1 MKAIQ
6 RNFPLEYSEE
16 DMYNAVMETMELT
29 TISTTLMYK
38 CIIYNVLKEKFS
50 FTNEQLNKLNEDVN
64 APDSDKFIASKH
76 EESEDTPIAE
86 LLMDYMEKEFGIIEY
101 KKED

>member
-38 CIIYNVLKEKFS
+38 SMIYKILKEDFS
-50 FTNEQLNKLNEDVN
+50 FTNEQLIIVNDKVN
-64 APDSDKFIASKH
+64 APDSDKFIVSKQ
-76 EESEDTPIAE
+76 EENPNVSVAE
-86 LLMDYMEKEFGIIEY
+86 LLINYMKEEFDIIEFEKE
-101 KKED
+101 